1 MAIELPRFEIP
12 RINTDDLTS
21 RVEFPRLATSKVE
34 LPKVD
39 LPKVDLP
46 RFHLPAIGRRIDG
59 VGRDLRALRIVR
71 EPSPAEAR
79 ARAASTAGIWLLGG
93 LGVGMA
99 LMYFFDP
106 RLGKIRRQRLADR
119 LGDLTGM
126 AQRAISRPADEMG
139 EARDTDFELDRPA
152 TTDTMGSLGAS
163 AAGTG
168 FGGETGID
176 GETGIGTAG
185 STDTIGAA
193 DSDTDEDRASR
204 MTELATTQGS

>member
-21 RVEFPRLATSKVE
+21 HVELPRLDTSKVE

-39 LPKVDLP
+39 LPKVDIP
-46 RFHLPAIGRRIDG
+46 RFDLPAIGRRIDG

-93 LGVGMA
+93 LGIGMA

-106 RLGKIRRQRLADR
+106 RLGRIRRQRLADR

-126 AQRAISRPADEMG
+126 AQRAMSRPEDEMG

-152 TTDTMGSLGAS
+152 MADTMGSLGVS
-163 AAGTG
+163 DAGTG
-168 FGGETGID
+168 FGGETGM
-176 GETGIGTAG
+176 GTGIGTAG
-185 STDTIGAA
+185 GTDTIGAA

-204 MTELATTQGS
+204 MAELATTQGS